1 MRKKY
6 KVTFLLDKSN
16 LWFEKQLKN
25 YDFRL
30 NNKYIFK
37 ISKNPNNIKNQNI
50 VFPLSYTRIL
60 PESFLQKN
68 ELVLIAHPSKLPK
81 DKGFAPLQ
89 YQILRNKNKVYISL
103 IKAAKEV
110 DAGPIYFQ
118 NSFVLN
124 GTELSDEIRNIQGIQ
139 FLNIIK
145 KFLIKYPKVK
155 SKKQIGKG
163 NFNKRRYPKDSQ
175 LDINKTIKQQFNHLR
190 INDNELYPSFFY
202 YKGQKYIIKVFKEK
216 NSFSKN

>member
-1 MRKKY
+1 MKKKY

-16 LWFEKQLKN
+16 LWFEKQLRN

-30 NNKYIFK
+30 NNKYTFK
-37 ISKNPNNIKNQNI
+37 ISKNQNNIKNQNI

-60 PESFLQKN
+60 PKSFLQKN
-68 ELVLIAHPSKLPK
+68 ELVLITHPSKLPK

-89 YQILRNKNKVYISL
+89 YQILKNKNKFYMSL
-103 IKAAKEV
+103 IEAVKEI

-118 NSFVLN
+118 NSFMLD

-139 FLNIIK
+139 FLRIIK
-145 KFLIKYPKVK
+145 KFLVKYPNVK
-155 SKKQIGKG
+155 SKKQSGKG

-175 LDINKTIKQQFNHLR
+175 LNINKTIKQLFNHLK
-190 INDNELYPSFFY
+190 INNNKLYPSFFH
-202 YKGQKYIIKVFKEK
+202 YKGQKYIVKIFKEK
-216 NSFSKN
+216 I

>member
-1 MRKKY
+1 MRTKY

-16 LWFEKQLKN
+16 LWFEKQLRN
-25 YDFRL
+25 YDFKL
-30 NNKYIFK
+30 DSKYIFK
-37 ISKNPNNIKNQNI
+37 VSKSPNNIKNQNI

-89 YQILRNKNKVYISL
+89 YQILKNKNKIYMSL

-118 NSFVLN
+118 NSFILN
-124 GTELSDEIRNIQGIQ
+124 GTELSDEIRSIQGIQ

-175 LDINKTIKQQFNHLR
+175 LDVNKTIKKQFNLLR
-190 INDNELYPSFFY
+190 INNNKLYPSFFY
-202 YKGQKYIIKVFKEK
+202 FKGHKYIIKIFKE
-216 NSFSKN
+216 

>member
-25 YDFRL
+25 YNFRL

-60 PESFLQKN
+60 SESFLQKN
-68 ELVLIAHPSKLPK
+68 ELVLITHPSKLPK

-89 YQILRNKNKVYISL
+89 YQILRNKNKVYMSL
-103 IKAAKEV
+103 IKAAKKV

-118 NSFVLN
+118 NSFLLN

-145 KFLIKYPKVK
+145 KFLIKYPNVK
-155 SKKQIGKG
+155 SKNQTEKG

-175 LDINKTIKQQFNHLR
+175 LDIHKTIKQQFNHLR

-202 YKGQKYIIKVFKEK
+202 YKGQKYIIKIFKEK
-216 NSFSKN
+216 K

>member
-1 MRKKY
+1 MKKY

-16 LWFEKQLKN
+16 LWFEKQLRN
-25 YDFRL
+25 YNFKL

-37 ISKNPNNIKNQNI
+37 ISKNQNNIKNQNI
-50 VFPLSYTRIL
+50 VFPLSYTKIL
-60 PESFLQKN
+60 PKSFLQKN
-68 ELVLIAHPSKLPK
+68 ELVLIAHSSKLPK

-89 YQILRNKNKVYISL
+89 YQILNNKNKIYMSL

-118 NSFVLN
+118 NFFMLD
-124 GTELSDEIRNIQGIQ
+124 GTELSNEIRNIQGLQ
-139 FLNIIK
+139 FLKIIN
-145 KFLIKYPKVK
+145 KFLIKYPNVK
-155 SKKQIGKG
+155 SKKQTGKG

-175 LDINKTIKQQFNHLR
+175 LNLNKTFKEQFNHLR

-202 YKGQKYIIKVFKEK
+202 YKGQKYIIKIFKEK
-216 NSFSKN
+216 KRKN

>member
-1 MRKKY
+1 MRTKY

-16 LWFEKQLKN
+16 LWFEKQLRN
-25 YDFRL
+25 YDFKL
-30 NNKYIFK
+30 DSKYIFK
-37 ISKNPNNIKNQNI
+37 VSKSPNNIKNQNI

-175 LDINKTIKQQFNHLR
+175 LDVNKTIKKQFNLLR
-190 INDNELYPSFFY
+190 INNNKLYPSFFY
-202 YKGQKYIIKVFKEK
+202 FKGHKYIIKIFKE
-216 NSFSKN
+216 

>member
-1 MRKKY
+1 MKKKY

>member
-1 MRKKY
+1 MRTKY

-16 LWFEKQLKN
+16 LWFEKQLRN
-25 YDFRL
+25 YDFKL
-30 NNKYIFK
+30 DSKYIFK
-37 ISKNPNNIKNQNI
+37 VSKSPNNIKNQNI

-89 YQILRNKNKVYISL
+89 YQILKNKNKIYMSL

-118 NSFVLN
+118 NSFILN

-190 INDNELYPSFFY
+190 INNNKLYPSFFY
-202 YKGQKYIIKVFKEK
+202 FKGHKYIIKIFKE
-216 NSFSKN
+216 

>member
-1 MRKKY
+1 MKKY

-30 NNKYIFK
+30 NYKYIFK
-37 ISKNPNNIKNQNI
+37 ISKNSNNIKNQNI

-89 YQILRNKNKVYISL
+89 YQILNNKNKIYMSL

-118 NSFVLN
+118 NFFMLD
-124 GTELSDEIRNIQGIQ
+124 GTELSNEIRSIQGLQ
-139 FLNIIK
+139 FLKIIN
-145 KFLIKYPKVK
+145 KFLIKYPNVK
-155 SKKQIGKG
+155 SKKQTGKG

-175 LDINKTIKQQFNHLR
+175 LNTNKTFKEQFNHLR
-190 INDNELYPSFFY
+190 INDSELYPSFFN
-202 YKGQKYIIKVFKEK
+202 YKGQKYIIKIFKEK
-216 NSFSKN
+216 KRKN

>member
-1 MRKKY
+1 VKKKY

-25 YDFRL
+25 YDFKL

-60 PESFLQKN
+60 SENFLQKN
-68 ELVLIAHPSKLPK
+68 ELVLIAHSSKLLK
-81 DKGFAPLQ
+81 DRGFAPLQ
-89 YQILRNKNKVYISL
+89 HQILRNKNKVYMSL
-103 IKAAKEV
+103 IKAVKEV
-110 DAGPIYFQ
+110 DAGAIYLQ

-139 FLNIIK
+139 VLNIIK
-145 KFLIKYPKVK
+145 KFLIKYPNIK
-155 SKKQIGKG
+155 SKKLIGKG

-202 YKGQKYIIKVFKEK
+202 YKDQKYIIKFFKEK

>member
-1 MRKKY
+1 MKKKY

-25 YDFRL
+25 HDFRL

-110 DAGPIYFQ
+110 DTGSIYFQ

-124 GTELSDEIRNIQGIQ
+124 GAELSDEIRNIQGLQIMTER
-139 FLNIIK
+139 NILK
-145 KFLIKYPKVK
+145 CERFQRLI
-155 SKKQIGKG
+155 I
-163 NFNKRRYPKDSQ
+163 
-175 LDINKTIKQQFNHLR
+175 IHLR
-190 INDNELYPSFFY
+190 KIPLVLTMW
-202 YKGQKYIIKVFKEK
+202 I
-216 NSFSKN
+216 

>member
-1 MRKKY
+1 MKY

-16 LWFEKQLKN
+16 LWFEKQVRN
-25 YDFRL
+25 YNFKL

-50 VFPLSYTRIL
+50 VFPLSYTKIL

-68 ELVLIAHPSKLPK
+68 ELVLIAHLSKLPK

-89 YQILRNKNKVYISL
+89 CQILKNKKKVYISL

-110 DAGPIYFQ
+110 DAGSIYYQ
-118 NSFVLN
+118 NSFMLY
-124 GTELSDEIRNIQGIQ
+124 GTELSDEIRYIQGLQI
-139 FLNIIK
+139 LKIIN
-145 KFLIKYPKVK
+145 KFLIKYPNVK
-155 SKKQIGKG
+155 SKKQSGKS
-163 NFNKRRYPKDSQ
+163 NFNKRRYPKDSE
-175 LDINKTIKQQFNHLR
+175 LNVNKTIKQQFNHLR

-202 YKGQKYIIKVFKEK
+202 FKGQKYIIQIFKEK
-216 NSFSKN
+216 N

>member
-1 MRKKY
+1 MKY

-30 NNKYIFK
+30 NSKYTFK

-68 ELVLIAHPSKLPK
+68 ELVLIVHSSKLPK

-89 YQILRNKNKVYISL
+89 HQILKNKNKVYMSL
-103 IKAAKEV
+103 IKAEKEV
-110 DAGPIYFQ
+110 DTGPIYFQ
-118 NSFVLN
+118 NSFMLD

-139 FLNIIK
+139 LLNIIK
-145 KFLIKYPKVK
+145 KFLVKYPNVK
-155 SKKQIGKG
+155 SKNQMGKG

-202 YKGQKYIIKVFKEK
+202 YKGKKYIIKIFKK
-216 NSFSKN
+216 

>member
-68 ELVLIAHPSKLPK
+68 ELVLIAHSSKLPK

-103 IKAAKEV
+103 IKAAKEL

-139 FLNIIK
+139 LLNIIK